1 MTRPRASTVLRR
13 FLGGDSL
20 ANLTHSL
27 MGTSGGSWLPALRY
41 VEHCIRRGLRGEV
54 RIPVARRRARRRSK
68 R

>member
-13 FLGGDSL
+13 FLDGENIDDL
-20 ANLTHSL
+20 ANWYWTQS
-27 MGTSGGSWLPALRY
+27 TTRSAALRY

-54 RIPVARRRARRRSK
+54 KVPGKRSK